1 MEKIEEDAEPK
12 EAGEGAAQADD
23 VGEEPAAETTGGE
36 SVTADPATQE
46 EEPAAA
52 DWMVHQHLMLSV

>member
-52 DWMVHQHLMLSV
+52 DWMIHN